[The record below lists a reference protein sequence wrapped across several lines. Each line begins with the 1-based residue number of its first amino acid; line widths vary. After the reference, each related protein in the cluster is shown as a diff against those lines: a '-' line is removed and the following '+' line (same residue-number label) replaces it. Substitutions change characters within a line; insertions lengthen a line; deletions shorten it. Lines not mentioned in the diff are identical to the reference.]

1 MIQEKIEILETEI
14 KKIVAD
20 HKLVDEEL
28 ARINERKNNLI
39 QKFIE
44 LNGGLKVLREIIEN
58 EKVKQNN

>member
-58 EKVKQNN
+58 EKIKQNN